1 MRRRLPLLALVLGA
15 LFSWAALRADRP
27 LAPSPGGP
35 PARVVL
41 FAPNLTETACAL
53 GYAGRIVGITDYCRW
68 PPEILDRPRVG
79 GAIDPHLERL
89 LGLSPDLLV
98 LQGESPRL
106 REFARAQGMR
116 VASVKMD
123 EGVESILD
131 GIVRIDSLLGGVASS
146 RGRALAD
153 SLRGRLDA
161 LSRTRDRPPRCLL
174 VLGRRPDRLAEV
186 FTCGRGTF
194 LHELLER
201 AGARNWAGE
210 RAEGYASPSLEALVA
225 DPPDV
230 VIEVA
235 AAVEGSLGQRQ
246 ALWRGAG
253 LETVVVRQLDGDQV
267 MIPGPRIDR
276 TLAQLVRLLDEL
288 ESGGRG
294 REGR

>member
-1 MRRRLPLLALVLGA
+1 M
-15 LFSWAALRADRP
+15 
-27 LAPSPGGP
+27 
-35 PARVVL
+35 
-41 FAPNLTETACAL
+41 
-53 GYAGRIVGITDYCRW
+53 
-68 PPEILDRPRVG
+68 
-79 GAIDPHLERL
+79 
-89 LGLSPDLLV
+89 
-98 LQGESPRL
+98 
-106 REFARAQGMR
+106 
-116 VASVKMD
+116 
-123 EGVESILD
+123 
-131 GIVRIDSLLGGVASS
+131 
-146 RGRALAD
+146 
-153 SLRGRLDA
+153 
-161 LSRTRDRPPRCLL
+161 
-174 VLGRRPDRLAEV
+174 AEV